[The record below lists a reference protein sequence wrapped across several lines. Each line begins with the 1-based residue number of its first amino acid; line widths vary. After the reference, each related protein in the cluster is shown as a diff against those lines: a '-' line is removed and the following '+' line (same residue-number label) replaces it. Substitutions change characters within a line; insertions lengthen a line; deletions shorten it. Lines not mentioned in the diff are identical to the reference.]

1 MKKEKYSTSE
11 ILDGIK
17 SGNNR
22 VLQFIYQSYFDSIK
36 TLVLSKKGN
45 EDLAYDIFQESLVVI
60 YKKLKTEEFQISK
73 SSFFTY
79 FYSVCRITLY
89 KYYSTSNK
97 DVLPNADSFYDLDLV
112 SSDYEEEERL
122 INEGIKEQLF
132 HKYISLI
139 PESCIK
145 ILSLVMVGFTSAVIA
160 EKLKLSSDAYIRK
173 RKKICLETL
182 IEMIK
187 KDPKSRE
194 LL

>member
-1 MKKEKYSTSE
+1 MKKEKYSTNE

-17 SGNNR
+17 SGNNI
-22 VLQFIYQSYFDSIK
+22 VLQFVYQSYFDSIK
-36 TLVLSKKGN
+36 NLVLSKKGN
-45 EDLAYDIFQESLVVI
+45 EDLAYDIFQESLVII
-60 YKKLKTEEFQISK
+60 YKKLKTEEFQILK

-89 KYYSTSNK
+89 KYYSTSSK
-97 DVLPNADSFYDLDLV
+97 DVLPHADNLKDLEII
-112 SSDYEEEERL
+112 SSDFEEEERL
-122 INEGIKEQLF
+122 ATEGIKEQLF
-132 HKYISLI
+132 QKYLNQI

-145 ILSLVMVGFTSAVIA
+145 ILKLVMAGLKAAEIA
-160 EKLKLSSDAYIRK
+160 NKLNFSSDAYVRK
-173 RKKICLETL
+173 RKKNCLETL

>member
-1 MKKEKYSTSE
+1 MKKEKYTTNE

-17 SGNNR
+17 SGNNI
-22 VLQFIYQSYFDSIK
+22 VLQFIYQNYFNSIK
-36 TLVLSKKGN
+36 TLVLSKRGN
-45 EDLAYDIFQESLVVI
+45 EDLAYDIFQDSLVVI
-60 YKKLKTEEFQISK
+60 YKKLKTEEFQILK

-89 KYYSTSNK
+89 KYYSTSSK
-97 DVLPNADSFYDLDLV
+97 DALPNADNLKDLEFI
-112 SSDYEEEERL
+112 SSDFEEEERL
-122 INEGIKEQLF
+122 AVEGIKEQLF
-132 HKYISLI
+132 QKYISQI
-139 PESCIK
+139 PESCMK
-145 ILSLVMVGFTSAVIA
+145 ILKLVMAGFKAAEIA
-160 EKLKLSSDAYIRK
+160 NKLNLSSDAYIRK

>member
-1 MKKEKYSTSE
+1 MKKEKYSTNE

-17 SGNNR
+17 SGNNI
-22 VLQFIYQSYFDSIK
+22 VLQFVYQSYFDSIK
-36 TLVLSKKGN
+36 NLVLSKRGN

-60 YKKLKTEEFQISK
+60 YKKLKTEEFQILK

-79 FYSVCRITLY
+79 FYSVCRITLF
-89 KYYSTSNK
+89 KYYSKSSK
-97 DVLPNADSFYDLDLV
+97 DALPIADSLKDLELISNDF
-112 SSDYEEEERL
+112 EEEERL
-122 INEGIKEQLF
+122 VVEGIKEQLF
-132 HKYISLI
+132 QKYINQI
-139 PESCIK
+139 PDSCIK
-145 ILSLVMVGFTSAVIA
+145 ILKLVIA
-160 EKLKLSSDAYIRK
+160 GFKAAEIANKLNLSSDSYIRK

>member
-1 MKKEKYSTSE
+1 MKKEKYSTNE

-17 SGNNR
+17 SGNNI
-22 VLQFIYQSYFDSIK
+22 VLQFVYQRYFDSIK
-36 TLVLSKKGN
+36 NLVLSKRGN

-60 YKKLKTEEFQISK
+60 YKKLKTKEFQILK

-97 DVLPNADSFYDLDLV
+97 DVLPHADNLYDLDFV

-132 HKYISLI
+132 HKYINHI

-145 ILSLVMVGFTSAVIA
+145 ILRLVMAGFTAAVIA
-160 EKLKLSSDAYIRK
+160 KKLNLSSDAYIRK
-173 RKKICLETL
+173 RKKICIETL